1 MHKFTWLEDLVNDID
16 EFDDVVGAIYEE
28 ASNNAVKVTLVL
40 VGFVDL
46 EKITGGH

>member
-1 MHKFTWLEDLVNDID
+1 MNPWMHKFTWLEDLVNDID

-28 ASNNAVKVTLVL
+28 ASNNAVKVTLIL

-46 EKITGGH
+46 